1 MAGDAQL
8 ITTLRSVS
16 RLLNT
21 EAIAGKDAP
30 NQEL

>member
-1 MAGDAQL
+1 MARDAQL

-21 EAIAGKDAP
+21 EAVEEKDAP
-30 NQEL
+30 SQEL